1 MELIEEK
8 QNSLLNR
15 KELVLNIS
23 ELESP
28 PSMETAKKMVAEKFS
43 VPEESIHISKIA
55 GKFGSNG
62 FTLLANIYSSGSERE
77 KFHIRKKKEKKGA
90 APAK

>member
-15 KELVLNIS
+15 KELRLNIS

-28 PSMETAKKMVAEKFS
+28 PSMEIAKKMIAEKFS
-43 VPEESIHISKIA
+43 VPEESVHVSKIA
-55 GKFGSNG
+55 GKFGSNN
-62 FTLLANIYSSGSERE
+62 FTLTANIYASNSERE
-77 KFHIRKKKEKKGA
+77 KFHVRKKKEKKGA